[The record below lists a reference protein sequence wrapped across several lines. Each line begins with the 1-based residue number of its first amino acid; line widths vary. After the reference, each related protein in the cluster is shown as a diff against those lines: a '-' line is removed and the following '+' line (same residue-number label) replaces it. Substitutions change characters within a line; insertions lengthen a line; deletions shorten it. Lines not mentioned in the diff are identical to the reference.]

1 MNFCPNCG
9 ADMRNIRANRGLH
22 GKWEPLGHRIGIG
35 KHPHSEEY
43 RCSLCGYEAYTVYSG
58 EKSVYEALND
68 VTEALGDHKYLGEN
82 IVEAPMMTACAAWQM
97 MKS

>member
-43 RCSLCGYEAYTVYSG
+43 RCSLCGYEAYTVYSEPPDQCPNCMADMDG
-58 EKSVYEALND
+58 GQND
-68 VTEALGDHKYLGEN
+68 V
-82 IVEAPMMTACAAWQM
+82 
-97 MKS
+97 